1 MVRPLQ
7 EAGSRVRSL
16 RRALLQRVAE
26 SGYHHAC
33 SDSLVV
39 AEVNAD
45 EEVELGAK
53 YEIRG
58 YPTIKLFPAGNPA
71 NPIDFKGD
79 RTKEGLTEWTNKQI
93 GTRVIIKGP
102 PTSVKRVVPETL
114 DALIQEKPYVFLKLY
129 APWCG
134 HCKALAPVY
143 SQLANLFAE
152 EENVPSRDAPSR
164 IGGDCGTQ
172 RRSLPRGQHS
182 LHDPRLPDA
191 HRRI

>member
-1 MVRPLQ
+1 MVRSLQ
-7 EAGSRVRSL
+7 EAGSRVRSI
-16 RRALLQRVAE
+16 RRTVFQRVAA
-26 SGYHHAC
+26 SYYNHAC

-71 NPIDFKGD
+71 NPVDFKGD

-102 PTSVKRVVPETL
+102 PTNVKRVVPETL
-114 DALIQEKPYVFLKLY
+114 DTLIQEKPYVFLKLY

-143 SQLANLFAE
+143 SQLADLFAE
-152 EENVPSRDAPSR
+152 EENVVSRGALSL
-164 IGGDCGTQ
+164 IGSDCGTQ

-182 LHDPRLPDA
+182 LHDSWLPDA
-191 HRRI
+191 HR